1 MALSCVSGC
10 CTGAEVIPHLDPI
23 PQGPHRT
30 PHHDR
35 EQLHTP
41 TPHDR
46 PMSAQLDLGKA
57 ADPDPQSAASS
68 STPRTAARQARVAE
82 PRAPHPKADRDH
94 GPGVEG
100 TAVCPAK
107 TKLAGHPSIV
117 VGARVVST
125 VPNHIGPRAR
135 HHGRPTKSCSVGR
148 HFCAISI
155 HWGRRPASPREDS
168 TMQDRLWLAPVAA
181 TSVCVLV
188 GSPPWVILMC
198 AVPAVASLAAVLTG
212 HLHRRHSHRGGVR

>member
-1 MALSCVSGC
+1 
-10 CTGAEVIPHLDPI
+10 
-23 PQGPHRT
+23 
-30 PHHDR
+30 
-35 EQLHTP
+35 
-41 TPHDR
+41 
-46 PMSAQLDLGKA
+46 MSAQLDLGKA
-57 ADPDPQSAASS
+57 ADPAPQSATSS
-68 STPRTAARQARVAE
+68 STPRTAAWQARVAE

-135 HHGRPTKSCSVGR
+135 HHGRPTKICSVGR

-155 HWGRRPASPREDS
+155 HWGRRSASSRRTRQCRIDFGSRRWRQP
-168 TMQDRLWLAPVAA
+168 
-181 TSVCVLV
+181 SVSVLV

-212 HLHRRHSHRGGVR
+212 HLHRRRHSHRGGVR